1 MQRTLENNVPDV
13 HTEAPNLKRPASAVR
28 LSSGEERP
36 VSRLTAPAVP
46 EMAIRTRS
54 LRARLR
60 FTASL
65 WIGVVLLG
73 IVVATALTAPL
84 IAPYPPEQLGVAVP
98 LEPPSRL
105 HPFGAD
111 NLGRDLFSRVVFGA
125 RIALTMA
132 PARHGDSVSIG
143 VTWCSPATTT
153 AG

>member
-111 NLGRDLFSRVVFGA
+111 NLGRTRSVAQSLCTH
-125 RIALTMA
+125 ALTMA
-132 PARHGDSVSIG
+132 LSGMAIGVSIG
-143 VTWCSPATTT
+143 VTLCAR
-153 AG
+153 

>member
-73 IVVATALTAPL
+73 IVVATALTAIDRSL
-84 IAPYPPEQLGVAVP
+84 SARTAWRRRPP
-98 LEPPSRL
+98 EPPSRL

-111 NLGRDLFSRVVFGA
+111 NLGRTCSV
-125 RIALTMA
+125 ALSLA
-132 PARHGDSVSIG
+132 HA
-143 VTWCSPATTT
+143 SP
-153 AG
+153 